1 MLGLAPAGRLAE
13 DIGLMARLF
22 PHRPPKLLWR
32 MLLGELLRTLLVTG
46 VALTVAISFAG
57 AVKPLAD
64 GQISLLDALKLA
76 GLLSIPM
83 LQFALP
89 FAAGF
94 AATLTFHRFGSDQ
107 EATGAFASGIGH
119 RSVLLPALA
128 VGVVLGCGLIVLS
141 DQVMPRFLRKAESL
155 VQRDITRLLVSPIQ
169 RGRSISLEELEIH
182 ADEAIG
188 PLTPPAG
195 SPAFQHVVLQ
205 GVLAVRPG
213 EDGGSEW
220 FSAQRV
226 DLWLVENPRDP
237 GSMGVKLV
245 FQGASTS
252 APDAMVRGERFE
264 TRIIPIPSRI
274 DDDVKYLSF
283 AEMLEVRESPRL
295 MEQVDRRARLLTHA
309 LRARRTIA
317 HLEESISGRGRLIF
331 ERGVERL
338 VLMGSEL
345 TSMGDGRWRVEHGA
359 GGTRLALST
368 RLADG
373 RERLQTARSAVLR
386 FTESGFGDVSGS
398 NTMTLTLEG
407 VSTVGPDGE
416 TTVERAEQVYSDLRV
431 WGVVTDDLYGAR
443 VEALLEES
451 GRWLEEGGEGGD
463 RLRSLR
469 KNLSEQDEK
478 LRREITGKVHGRGAY
493 SAACLLMVLSGA
505 VIALYLKDSLPLPVY
520 FLSFFPGL
528 AAILSISVGERM
540 TERVELFGLLLIWG
554 SVVGLA
560 VYTLM
565 MYARLRRH

>member
-1 MLGLAPAGRLAE
+1 
-13 DIGLMARLF
+13 MARLF
-22 PHRPPKLLWR
+22 RHRPPRLLWR
-32 MLLGELLRTLLVTG
+32 MLLGELLRTLAVTG

-64 GQISLLDALKLA
+64 GQISLLDALRLA
-76 GLLSIPM
+76 GLLSVPM

-107 EATGAFASGIGH
+107 ESTGAFASGIGH
-119 RSVLLPALA
+119 RSVLLPAVV
-128 VGVVLGCGLIVLS
+128 VGLVLGFGLIVLS

-169 RGRSISLEELEIH
+169 RGRSISLDDLEIH

-188 PLTPPAG
+188 PLTPPEG
-195 SPAFQHVVLQ
+195 SPAFQHVVLR

-220 FSAQRV
+220 FSAQRM

-237 GSMGVKLV
+237 GSVGVKLV

-252 APDAMVRGERFE
+252 APDATVRGERFE
-264 TRIIPIPSRI
+264 TRIIPLPSRI
-274 DDDVKYLSF
+274 EDDVKYLSF
-283 AEMLEVRESPRL
+283 AEMREVRGSTRL
-295 MEQVDRRARLLTHA
+295 MEQVDRRARLLAHA
-309 LRARRTIA
+309 LRERRTIA
-317 HLEESISGRGRLIF
+317 RLEESIAGRGRVIF
-331 ERGVERL
+331 ERGAEVL
-338 VLMGSEL
+338 VLEGSEL
-345 TSMGDGRWRVEHGA
+345 TAVGDGRWRVEHGA

-386 FTESGFGDVSGS
+386 FAESGFGDGLVS

-416 TTVERAEQVYSDLRV
+416 TTVERAEQVYPDLRV
-431 WGVVTDDLYGAR
+431 SGVVTDDLDGAR
-443 VEALLEES
+443 VEELLEES
-451 GRWLEEGGEGGD
+451 ARWMEGGGEYGE

-469 KNLSEQDEK
+469 KNLAEEDEK
-478 LRREITGKVHGRGAY
+478 LHREIIGKVHGRAAY

-505 VIALYLKDSLPLPVY
+505 VIALHLKDSLPLPVY

-540 TERVELFGLLLIWG
+540 TERVEIFGLVLIWG
-554 SVVGLA
+554 SVVALGG
-560 VYTLM
+560 YTLM